1 MFCEKIYI
9 EKYIGEAQMGMELN
23 MESFG
28 SMVNNI
34 IAGICFF
41 EYEDG
46 KLTPV
51 FINEGLFRMLGYSRA
66 QGMKYVNKVEMSIIP
81 EDLPS
86 FRQAIADVLK
96 DDGAVD
102 VEFRTVTGSG
112 GLRWLHVRGN
122 LYAREGNRY
131 TIVTVVQDISERKSV
146 EEELKQQAER
156 LHILSEAEGEKIMDY
171 NAKTDVMVIKSSGDY
186 SIAGELIQNK
196 YMEKFDDTSIY
207 EEDVAYYKSVMEGLL
222 KSPKHDTIEFRI
234 KWFDEEY
241 TWYQANLTSLLG
253 AEGYVTR
260 IVGRMINIQERKLKE
275 LELLLRAEK
284 DGLTGLYNKEATVQL
299 IQNAISERNGGAL
312 NALMIIDL
320 DNFKEV
326 NDLMG
331 HSQGDKVLIE
341 TANILNDVFKG
352 GDIVGRIGGD
362 EFLVFMKNLN
372 SIFDADCMAGKI
384 VKNVHYSYDCPEQQ
398 VQVSCSVGVA
408 VFPYHGSDYE
418 ELFNK
423 ADKALYTAKANGKS
437 GYRLYDAA
445 TTMVYHANRKT
456 TAYDPDKG
464 MELNRRIEDMVMQ
477 ILFEDKDMESAI
489 RSVMELMTAE
499 YHFHRGYVCGND
511 TFPISRTVQFALPG
525 YEIGRE
531 TREHYELKRVV
542 SEILYESFHKT
553 SIIHD
558 YDLSAE
564 EMHEYFRAEGIKS
577 MLYYPITSKGEFQGA
592 IVFENHEDVQLEF
605 QESQM
610 EEISSLFRILGAH
623 ILQIGL
629 MDRLQDFVTQI
640 AIFDNLDSFVYI
652 VNADTYELSF
662 INKKVLMKTP
672 EVRIGDICYRALQN
686 REAPCENC
694 ILKKLDQ
701 KDAHCRCTEELF
713 NYSLRCWTRASAS
726 WLECKEHNSLAL
738 LNCIDISEYFIG

>member
-1 MFCEKIYI
+1 
-9 EKYIGEAQMGMELN
+9 MGMDLN

-28 SMVNNI
+28 SMIDNI

-41 EYEDG
+41 EYENG
-46 KLTPV
+46 QLTPI
-51 FINEGLFRMLGYSRA
+51 FTNEGLFRMLGYSRA
-66 QGMKYVNKVEMSIIP
+66 KGMKYLKKIEVSIIP

-86 FRQAIADVLK
+86 FRQAIEDVLK

-102 VEFRTVTGSG
+102 VEFRTVTGNG

-122 LYAREGNRY
+122 LYAREDNKY
-131 TIVTVVQDISERKSV
+131 IIVTVIQDISERKNV
-146 EEELKQQAER
+146 EEELKLQAER
-156 LHILSEAEGEKIMDY
+156 LHILSEAEGEKIIDY

-186 SIAGELIQNK
+186 GIAGETILNK

-260 IVGRMINIQERKLKE
+260 IVGRMINIHEKKLKE

-284 DGLTGLYNKEATVQL
+284 DGLTGLYNKDATVQL
-299 IQNAISERNGGAL
+299 IQNVISDKNRGSL

-331 HSQGDKVLIE
+331 HSQGDKVLIK
-341 TANILNDVFKG
+341 TANTLNDIFKG
-352 GDIVGRIGGD
+352 EDIVGRIGGD
-362 EFLVFMKNLN
+362 EFMVFIKNLN
-372 SIFDADCMAGKI
+372 TIFDADLMAGKI
-384 VKNVHYSYDCPEQQ
+384 VKDINYLFDGEQQ
-398 VQVSCSVGVA
+398 PIPVTCSVGVA
-408 VFPYHGSDYE
+408 VFPYHGKNYE

-437 GYRLYDAA
+437 GYRIYDAA
-445 TTMVYHANRKT
+445 TTMVYHANRKN
-456 TAYDPDKG
+456 AEYDPEKG
-464 MELNRRIEDMVMQ
+464 METNPQIEDMIMQ
-477 ILFEDKDMESAI
+477 ILFEDKDMESALKSTI
-489 RSVMELMTAE
+489 ELMTAK
-499 YHFHRGYVCGND
+499 YHFHRGYVCGNEAL
-511 TFPISRTVQFALPG
+511 PISKTVQFALPG
-525 YEIGRE
+525 YETGKE
-531 TREHYELKRVV
+531 TKEHYELKRIV
-542 SEILYESFHKT
+542 SEILYESFHKA
-553 SIIHD
+553 SVIHD
-558 YDLSAE
+558 YDLTAE
-564 EMHEYFRAEGIKS
+564 EMHEYFHAEGIKS

-592 IVFENHEDVQLEF
+592 VVFENHEDVQLEF
-605 QESQM
+605 NENQM
-610 EEISSLFRILGAH
+610 EEIRSLFRILEAH

-629 MDRLQDFVTQI
+629 MDRLEDFVTQI

-652 VNADTYELSF
+652 VNPDTLELSF

-672 EVRIGDICYRALQN
+672 EVKIGDICYKALQN
-686 REAPCENC
+686 RDTPCENC
-694 ILKKLDQ
+694 ILRKMDK

-726 WLECKEHNSLAL
+726 WLECKEQNGLVL